1 MRAMAATFL
10 ILAYIPFAYA
20 ELKSADEF
28 KQDCITQ
35 RINHCVTSTPTADP
49 DAPTDTSK
57 CSTSSMLS
65 FYDAQCVDATQAYCA
80 SYDAVLATGVPGGT
94 AFKVPNGCN
103 TSVTST
109 STPIEPP
116 DPKQPYDIGKNIT
129 AARADLQK
137 CQSMHTTAQ
146 TCCGNP
152 ASCGGKSATGD
163 LQKLEDLAQDAEQ
176 DNDNAGLDQICSQAS
191 KAADANVD
199 LNSSYASVCAA
210 KHLSCSDACGQAL
223 DKWNLLAKDCTGT
236 SCSELSSV
244 VSQMWSQRSACTQL
258 TANEQTL
265 QDKATQQAINS
276 RIGTIC
282 LNRVKADP
290 TMPTSPSPSPSP
302 STPQQWSDDSPRT
315 RDQIVQQNYYPQQQM
330 MPQTQAQAAGAAAA
344 APVAAALP
352 VGSSE
357 CGTVG
362 NIGSCVNC
370 AEHPEY
376 PSCGGGGSMARDA
389 NSGMAQN
396 DSAQTASVGGTSNV
410 GAGASS
416 MQHQGFSMPSSGAP
430 MNANPAA
437 NANAMMNASGNM
449 GIFPPINSKDLS
461 GSLLD
466 RARYIAAKN
475 GVNTDIFHG
484 ERGGG
489 GGYSARATGSGF
501 ESRRR
506 SLASFG
512 NGVAANDKS
521 YQGMDLKRYLPN
533 AIGMRRGV
541 NGMGIAQSEIGPM
554 STDMFQRVSLRFK
567 LICLKHTLLDC
578 N

>member
-1 MRAMAATFL
+1 MHAIAATFL
-10 ILAYIPFAYA
+10 LFASLPLAYA

-35 RINHCVTSTPTADP
+35 RVNHCITSTPTADP

-57 CSTSSMLS
+57 CSSSSMLS
-65 FYDAQCVDATQAYCA
+65 LFNTQCVDATQTYCA
-80 SYDAVLATGVPGGT
+80 SYDDVLASGIPGGT
-94 AFKVPNGCN
+94 AFKVPSGCDQ
-103 TSVTST
+103 TTQPSA
-109 STPIEPP
+109 PP
-116 DPKQPYDIGKNIT
+116 PPKKHDTGNISEQLP

-137 CQSMHTTAQ
+137 CQSMHSTAQ

-152 ASCGGKSATGD
+152 ASCGGKSATSD

-176 DNDNAGLDQICSQAS
+176 DNNSVGLNQICSQAAS
-191 KAADANVD
+191 AADTNVD

-210 KHLSCSDACGQAL
+210 KHLSCSDACGQAW
-223 DKWNLLAKDCTGT
+223 DKWNLLASDCKGDG
-236 SCSELSSV
+236 CSELSGI

-258 TANEQTL
+258 TANEQDL
-265 QDKATQQAINS
+265 QDKAAQQAINS
-276 RIGTIC
+276 RISTIC
-282 LNRVKADP
+282 LNRVQPDP
-290 TMPTSPSPSPSP
+290 SPTPNPSPSPSA
-302 STPQQWSDDSPRT
+302 PQQWADDSPRE

-330 MPQTQAQAAGAAAA
+330 MPQMQGQTTAAAA
-344 APVAAALP
+344 APTPTPMLP

-376 PSCGGGGSMARDA
+376 PSCGGSQAPRDS

-396 DSAQTASVGGTSNV
+396 ENAQTASVAGTSNV
-410 GAGASS
+410 GAPTSS
-416 MQHQGFSMPSSGAP
+416 MQHQGFSMPASGNP
-430 MNANPAA
+430 MNANSAA
-437 NANAMMNASGNM
+437 NPNAMMNASANM
-449 GIFPPINSKDLS
+449 GIFPPIDSKDLS
-461 GSLLD
+461 GSLLA
-466 RARYIAAKN
+466 RARYVAAKN
-475 GVNTDIFHG
+475 GINTDIFHG
-484 ERGGG
+484 ERGG

-501 ESRRR
+501 EGRRR

-512 NGVAANDKS
+512 GATYSNSDKS

-533 AIGMRRGV
+533 AVGMRRGV
-541 NGMGIAQSEIGPM
+541 NGMGIAQSDIGPM

-567 LICLKHTLLDC
+567 LICLQHKLIDC